1 MKRRVGWFGMLALM
15 GASAVGA
22 GPLASQDLADFDYE
36 NLAFRG
42 FGLQVGTLFGTRVES
57 TQTYGVRM
65 DLGYLGPG
73 LRIVPSVMYWSSE
86 MKRGEVRDL
95 ERRVEALV
103 DRQSAPGSDPAAVD
117 LGTIDWA
124 DLVLGMDG
132 HIVWSV
138 PFGFLSYLG
147 AGVAAHIQNGSGQ
160 SIEGTF
166 VEDLLDSVT
175 AGFNLHGGLEYP
187 VGDHFRLYG
196 STRYEILGDLQ
207 YLELRVGGQIMFGR
221 SNPGEVRQP

>member
-1 MKRRVGWFGMLALM
+1 MLALA
-15 GASAVGA
+15 GASVVGA
-22 GPLASQDLADFDYE
+22 GPIAGQDLADFDYE

-42 FGLQVGTLFGTRVES
+42 FGLQVGTLFPTRVES
-57 TQTYGVRM
+57 TQSYGVRL

-73 LRIVPSVMYWSSE
+73 LRIVPSIMYWSSE
-86 MKRGEVRDL
+86 MERGEVRKL
-95 ERRVEALV
+95 EKRVEALV
-103 DRQSAPGSDPAAVD
+103 DRQSPPGSDPAAVR

-124 DLVLGMDG
+124 DLVLGLDAQV
-132 HIVWSV
+132 VWSV

-147 AGVAAHIQNGSGQ
+147 AGVAAHVQNGSGQ
-160 SIEGTF
+160 AIEETF

-187 VGDHFRLYG
+187 AGDRFRLYG

-207 YLELRVGGQIMFGR
+207 YLELRLGGQIMFGP
-221 SNPGEVRQP
+221 SSPGEVHQR